1 MRYKKYWGS
10 ISAILSLSFSISGY
24 YGGKKNNDWWK
35 STMEIRVFNARRI
48 GFIGHDKNTSL
59 SLILIH
65 FRLPF
70 FVPWS
75 LVWVDIFLKRGNSWL
90 SRVLSMNDDE
100 TIHAKFIKK
109 KIFSRAMTYG
119 VKRGNS
125 KSS

>member
-10 ISAILSLSFSISGY
+10 ISAILSLSFSISSY
-24 YGGKKNNDWWK
+24 YGGKKYDDGWK
-35 STMEIRVFNARRI
+35 SAMEIRVFDARRI
-48 GFIGHDKNTSL
+48 GFIGSDKNTSL
-59 SLILIH
+59 VLILYTH
-65 FRLPF
+65 VYHF

-75 LVWVDIFLKRGNSWL
+75 LVQVSAFLKRGDTWL

-100 TIHAKFIKK
+100 TMHAKFIKK
-109 KIFSRAMTYG
+109 KIFSRAMAYG